1 MYSTNSDKDI
11 KTLAQEP
18 NKKGWLAGHFI
29 MIRNFKLADAAT
41 FANMACGMESIFF
54 AIRYINNHDQSKIF
68 WAIAFIIFGLGF
80 DIVDG
85 PIARL
90 RNTASPLGR
99 ELDSFADALS
109 FGIAPAII
117 AYALGFN
124 TTLDGIALIIFVAC
138 CISRLS
144 RFNVTSDEFS
154 FGGPKVKLILG
165 LPTAWSLLPTGALLY
180 ALWMGYLPILM
191 KLGLLQMGTEI
202 LHTPVL
208 FYPFIG
214 LLMISETIR
223 FNRPFTD

>member
-1 MYSTNSDKDI
+1 MHSTNSDKDI
-11 KTLAQEP
+11 ETLVQEP
-18 NKKGWLAGHFI
+18 KKKSWLAGHFT
-29 MIRNFKLADAAT
+29 MIRNFGFADVAT
-41 FANMACGMESIFF
+41 FGNMACGMESMFF
-54 AIRYINNHDQSKIF
+54 AIHYINTLDQSTIF

-85 PIARL
+85 HIARL

-124 TTLDGIALIIFVAC
+124 TALDGVALIIFVGC

-144 RFNVTSDEFS
+144 RFNVTSDALS

-165 LPTAWSLLPTGALLY
+165 LPTAWSLLPTGTFVY
-180 ALWMGYLPILM
+180 TLWMGYFPVLM
-191 KLGLLQMGTEI
+191 KLGLLKMGTEV